1 MWFKGFLEMN
11 FIYCEPQADERR
23 FDLKVSTQPACKN
36 KVALVEN
43 VLTAKRFKPPLKE
56 NRGKYKKNR

>member
-1 MWFKGFLEMN
+1 MN

-23 FDLKVSTQPACKN
+23 FDLKVSTQRACKN
-36 KVALVEN
+36 KVSLVEY

-56 NRGKYKKNR
+56 NHGKYKKNK